1 MYTTLAAKSVATAA
15 IVALHGLTGIAFG
28 VATDTMPAGV
38 EVVQLERV
46 VVTGHRTE
54 VVQLPRVLVEG
65 HRGVDGT
72 MVASAGN

>member
-1 MYTTLAAKSVATAA
+1 MYTTFAVKSVATAA

-28 VATDTMPAGV
+28 VATDTMPV

-46 VVTGHRTE
+46 VVTGHRVE
-54 VVQLPRVLVEG
+54 VVQLPRVVVEG
-65 HRGVDGT
+65 HRSAEGT